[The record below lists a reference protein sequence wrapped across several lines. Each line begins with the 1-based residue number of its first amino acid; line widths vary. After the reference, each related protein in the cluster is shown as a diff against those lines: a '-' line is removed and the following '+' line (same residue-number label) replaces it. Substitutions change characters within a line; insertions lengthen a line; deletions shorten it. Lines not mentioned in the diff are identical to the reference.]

1 MKKNINV
8 IFGIIQII
16 LSAFWIYEMALLY
29 YKYHFTN
36 ILFAFMYPDWVLIL
50 NIILSIISL
59 FFGIK
64 LTMNRISIK
73 KSYGMMGLMI
83 IIGLIANNFYSL
95 FYI

>member
-1 MKKNINV
+1 LKKNINV

-16 LSAFWIYEMALLY
+16 LSAYWIYEMALLY
-29 YKYHFTN
+29 YYYHFTN
-36 ILFAFMYPDWVLIL
+36 IFFAFMYPDWVLFL

-59 FFGIK
+59 SFGIK

-73 KSYGMMGLMI
+73 KSYIMMGIMI
-83 IIGLIANNFYSL
+83 SIGLIANNFYPL